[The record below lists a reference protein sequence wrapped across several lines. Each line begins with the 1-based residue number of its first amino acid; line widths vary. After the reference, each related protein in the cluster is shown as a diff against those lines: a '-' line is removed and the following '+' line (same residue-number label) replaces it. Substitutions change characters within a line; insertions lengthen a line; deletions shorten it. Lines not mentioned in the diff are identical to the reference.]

1 MYTNVYI
8 NGLRHMALIKDTPM
22 NNNIKSFFHLYF
34 YNKMFKVVYSELQ
47 DGTYVKTF
55 LKDNDVII
63 DIISPSE
70 YAAALT
76 FNNYLLMKNLP
87 MNPNV

>member
-1 MYTNVYI
+1 MEI
-8 NGLRHMALIKDTPM
+8 QKPFMALNTYSM
-22 NNNIKSFFHLYF
+22 NNNIKKFFHLYF

-76 FNNYLLMKNLP
+76 YNNYLLMKNIP